1 MSDCQALAA
10 RKFRAAFLLIALSWL
25 LVPAEARTEIRLLG
39 VATIPADASDQS
51 GLPETLVGGVPQNR
65 LAGFSGIEYSG
76 HANRYFV
83 LPDRGPLDGAVP
95 FPCRLQEFEIVIELN
110 SPTPVRATLVGTNQL
125 KTERGEQLVGS
136 AAAFDSRDPTRSLRF
151 DPEAVRRFGE
161 NRLIIS
167 DEYGPSLSVFDPA
180 HSRTSQLPVPEKFC
194 VKHLAATPSD
204 ELAGNSTGR
213 QPNAGFEGIA
223 INPSGET
230 LYAMVQ
236 RPLIQDSQSGVGDK
250 RIGVNCR
257 VLELNLKTSATRELV
272 YRLDNS
278 KTGVSELLAV
288 GPRQLLVIERDSELG
303 DAARSKKIYKV
314 NLSDTTDCS
323 QIASLS
329 ADELPNDVRPIQ
341 KQLFLDFLEPRWGLA
356 GPNCPEKFEGLAF
369 GPTLPDGRRLLIVT
383 VDNDFK
389 PNAPSLILAF
399 AVDPDDL
406 PEFGWDRRA
415 SSAGGRK

>member
-1 MSDCQALAA
+1 M
-10 RKFRAAFLLIALSWL
+10 
-25 LVPAEARTEIRLLG
+25 
-39 VATIPADASDQS
+39 
-51 GLPETLVGGVPQNR
+51 
-65 LAGFSGIEYSG
+65 
-76 HANRYFV
+76 
-83 LPDRGPLDGAVP
+83 
-95 FPCRLQEFEIVIELN
+95 
-110 SPTPVRATLVGTNQL
+110 
-125 KTERGEQLVGS
+125 
-136 AAAFDSRDPTRSLRF
+136 
-151 DPEAVRRFGE
+151 
-161 NRLIIS
+161 
-167 DEYGPSLSVFDPA
+167 
-180 HSRTSQLPVPEKFC
+180 
-194 VKHLAATPSD
+194 AATPSD